1 MPETHPSET
10 LASSTRVIH
19 AVFDRYRGRQAR
31 FLGWLAGI
39 AILVFLASG
48 IYIVKKEEQAVLTRF
63 GKVIDAEVLPG
74 IHYAIPLIDRAHIRK
89 VTRIMRH
96 NVATKGDD
104 GNVEFSIL
112 SGDAN
117 LFEADVALQYKI
129 GNLRNYL
136 YETTNPE
143 LVLTLTVR
151 EFLIDS
157 MGQNFIDLIFTSNR
171 DIIQNELFE
180 ETKAYLAGHDIGI
193 ELLALNIVDLR
204 PIEETVPAFR
214 DVSDAIAESI
224 QAVSDANRRTER
236 ILARS
241 RGQAEAVVMNARAK
255 ARERKL
261 QADSNAEVFG
271 KLLAAYRKQPSSVTV
286 TRYWQRMRSIFRD
299 ATVSAVNSGSATTT
313 IDINMIEG
321 FVPGVGHPPTVAAA
335 AGPDRATLAGS
346 RLALSEA
353 SEQGSHGYEQVKIDR
368 ALFDGRFH
376 DSTAERHHLSTAR
389 LRSLI
394 FDDLSIF
401 GHRHVAKSSV
411 AVTAEQQ
418 EPPLVQK
425 TVVAEDDDATGTGVA
440 ATETEIPEGGD
451 GQGE

>member
-1 MPETHPSET
+1 MAESPRSET
-10 LASSTRVIH
+10 LAPSTRVIH
-19 AVFDRYRGRQAR
+19 AVFDWYRGRQVQ
-31 FLGWLAGI
+31 FVGWLVGI

-48 IYIVKKEEQAVLTRF
+48 FYIVKKEEQAVLTRF
-63 GKVIDAEVLPG
+63 GKVAAAEVLPG
-74 IHYAIPLIDRAHIRK
+74 IHYAIPLVDKAHIRK

-136 YETTNPE
+136 YETTDPE
-143 LVLTLTVR
+143 MVLTLTVR

-180 ETKAYLAGHDIGI
+180 DTKAYLEGHDIGI

-236 ILARS
+236 LLARS
-241 RGQAEAVVMNARAK
+241 RGQAEAVVMNAKAK
-255 ARERKL
+255 ARERNL
-261 QADSNAEVFG
+261 QAASNAEVFE
-271 KLLAAYRKQPSSVTV
+271 KLLAAYREQPSSVTV

-299 ATVSAVNSGSATTT
+299 ATVSALNSGDATTT
-313 IDINMIEG
+313 IDINMVEG
-321 FVPGVGHPPTVAAA
+321 FVPGIGRVPAVTTA
-335 AGPDRATLAGS
+335 AGPDRTTLAGS

-368 ALFDGRFH
+368 ALFDGRIH
-376 DSTAERHHLSTAR
+376 NADAERHHLNTAR

-411 AVTAEQQ
+411 AVAAEQQ
-418 EPPLVQK
+418 EPPLVEK
-425 TVVAEDDDATGTGVA
+425 TQVVEVDDATGTGVA
-440 ATETEIPEGGD
+440 ATEIESPEGRN